1 MRIKFCSVSNKNSA
15 NALDSS
21 VFPTPVGPKKMK
33 LPIGLCGS
41 ANPERERLIAK
52 EAAKLALE
60 ELSGEFYKRVG
71 KTIIEKVLIWIGM
84 LVVGYVFGKG
94 WIIKA

>member
-1 MRIKFCSVSNKNSA
+1 MADIE
-15 NALDSS
+15 LTD
-21 VFPTPVGPKKMK
+21 
-33 LPIGLCGS
+33 
-41 ANPERERLIAK
+41 RERLIAK

-71 KTIIEKVLIWIGM
+71 KTIVEKVLIWIGM
-84 LVVGYVFGKG
+84 LGVGYVFGKG

>member
-1 MRIKFCSVSNKNSA
+1 MSDIQ
-15 NALDSS
+15 L
-21 VFPTPVGPKKMK
+21 T
-33 LPIGLCGS
+33 
-41 ANPERERLIAK
+41 ERERLIAK

-71 KTIIEKVLIWIGM
+71 KTIVEKVLIWIGM

-94 WIIKA
+94 WIIKS